1 MKSYLKI
8 SGKKEI
14 VSVRKRG
21 NSWEVR
27 YRDGSGKA
35 PSKSFKKKSDALAFE
50 SKVKLDLKSGFYVDQ
65 AHGKITLSEVFDEYI
80 GAKRSLKPKASESIH
95 SLWRFQ
101 INPFLG
107 HMQIQKVT
115 KQTIQKWA
123 LDAIDPESGFTTEIR
138 ILKAIEELSRILDFA
153 VDSGYL
159 QKNVLRKSN
168 GKLIKFGIEKP
179 RQKHFALAFNPEQL
193 NEIAKHHG
201 ENSTIFW
208 TMALCGLRWG
218 EVAGLQVQDIAQ
230 DGSRITVCR
239 SISEVCGDFHQQ
251 PTKNNL
257 SRTIP
262 VPKRLRDYLLLHCIG
277 KNSTELVFSNKNGNP
292 ISISNYRNRVYL
304 PALEK
309 SGIERR
315 RIHDLR
321 ATCVSLLISQGVT
334 NILIISRMVGH
345 SDSAVTLRHYA
356 HLFPED
362 WSAVSAALDSVI
374 KPTDLD
380 LSYSEVMI
388 P

>member
-1 MKSYLKI
+1 MSI
-8 SGKKEI
+8 
-14 VSVRKRG
+14 RKRG
-21 NSWEVR
+21 TSWEVR
-27 YRDGSGKA
+27 YRDGSGKT

-50 SKVKLDLKSGFYVDQ
+50 ARVKIELKSGNYLDQ
-65 AHGKITLSEVFDEYI
+65 AHGKIILSDLFDEYM
-80 GAKRSLKPKASESIH
+80 GGKRNLKPKSSESIH
-95 SLWRFQ
+95 SFWRFQ

-115 KQTIQKWA
+115 KQILQKWA
-123 LDAIDPESGFTTEIR
+123 LDAVDPETGFTTEIR
-138 ILKAIEELSRILDFA
+138 ILKAIDELSRILDFA

-159 QKNVLRKSN
+159 LRNVLRKSN

-179 RQKHFALAFNPEQL
+179 RQKHFALAFNPKQL

-201 ENSTIFW
+201 EHSTMFW
-208 TMALCGLRWG
+208 IMALCGLRWG
-218 EVAGLQVQDIAQ
+218 EVAGLQVQDIAP

-239 SISEVCGDFHQQ
+239 SISEVCGKFHAQ

-262 VPKRLRDYLLLHCIG
+262 VPENLKELLLLRCIG
-277 KNSTELVFSNKNGNP
+277 KNANELVFANKTGNP

-309 SGIERR
+309 AGIERR

-321 ATCVSLLISQGVT
+321 ATCVSLLISQGIT
-334 NILIISRMVGH
+334 NILVISRMVGH
-345 SDSAVTLRHYA
+345 SDSSVTLRHYA

-362 WSAVSAALDSVI
+362 WDGVSDALTSVI
-374 KPTDLD
+374 D
-380 LSYSEVMI
+380 
-388 P
+388 

>member
-1 MKSYLKI
+1 MSI
-8 SGKKEI
+8 
-14 VSVRKRG
+14 RRRG
-21 NSWEVR
+21 TSWEVR
-27 YRDGSGKA
+27 YRDGSGKS

-50 SKVKLDLKSGFYVDQ
+50 ARVKLELVSGNYVDH
-65 AHGKITLSEVFDEYI
+65 AHGKITLSDLFAEYL
-80 GAKRSLKPKASESIH
+80 GAKRNLKPKSVESIN
-95 SLWRFQ
+95 SFWRFQ

-115 KQTIQKWA
+115 KQTVQKWA
-123 LDAIDPESGFTTEIR
+123 LDAVDPESGFTTEIR
-138 ILKAIEELSRILDFA
+138 ILKALEELSRILDFA

-179 RQKHFALAFNPEQL
+179 RQKHFALAFNQDQL

-201 ENSTIFW
+201 EHSTIFW
-208 TMALCGLRWG
+208 IMALCGLRWG

-239 SISEVCGDFHQQ
+239 SISEVCGEFHDQ

-262 VPKRLRDYLLLHCIG
+262 VPERLRDSLLLYCIG
-277 KNSTELVFSNKNGNP
+277 KNSNELVFRNRNGKP

-309 SGIERR
+309 AGIERR

-321 ATCVSLLISQGVT
+321 ATCVSLLISRGIT
-334 NILIISRMVGH
+334 NILVISRMVGH
-345 SDSAVTLRHYA
+345 GDSSVTLKHYA

-362 WSAVSAALDSVI
+362 WESVSAALDSVI
-374 KPTDLD
+374 DSDDARLNFSDVITT
-380 LSYSEVMI
+380 
-388 P
+388 

>member
-1 MKSYLKI
+1 MSI
-8 SGKKEI
+8 
-14 VSVRKRG
+14 RKRG
-21 NSWEVR
+21 TSWEVR

-50 SKVKLDLKSGFYVDQ
+50 ARVKIDLQSGNYLDQ
-65 AHGKITLSEVFDEYI
+65 AHGKITLSDLFDEYM
-80 GAKRSLKPKASESIH
+80 GAKRNLKPKSSESIH
-95 SLWRFQ
+95 SFWRFQ

-115 KQTIQKWA
+115 KQILQKWA
-123 LDAIDPESGFTTEIR
+123 LDAVDPETGFTTAIR

-179 RQKHFALAFNPEQL
+179 RQKHFALAFNPQQL
-193 NEIAKHHG
+193 NEIAKYHG

-218 EVAGLQVQDIAQ
+218 EVAGLQVQDISQ

-262 VPKRLRDYLLLHCIG
+262 VPERLRDSLLLHCIG
-277 KNSTELVFSNKNGNP
+277 KKSTELVFSNKNGNP

-321 ATCVSLLISQGVT
+321 ATCVSLLISQGIT

-362 WSAVSAALDSVI
+362 WNEVSAALDSVMNPI
-374 KPTDLD
+374 DLELD
-380 LSYSEVMI
+380 FSEVMVS
-388 P
+388 